1 MSLTRTSYCQWKG
14 WCHSCSNARAKP
26 KPSPAPYLQL
36 KPSTVPKS
44 TQIGKTVVVDA
55 TLSSGRREH
64 HLHRLCLAMRAAA
77 RGAREARPSNDRIP
91 NMDRDAWPTFLRM
104 CNVIQLPCLNRH
116 PWSAVSPIS
125 AVGRL
130 VPQRGQLARGS
141 LSRTLE
147 IPKLDMVKS
156 AMLMQ

>member
-1 MSLTRTSYCQWKG
+1 MSLTRTSYCHWQWKG
-14 WCHSCSNARAKP
+14 WRHSCSNARAKP
-26 KPSPAPYLQL
+26 KPSPAPYLQP
-36 KPSTVPKS
+36 KPSTVQKS

-55 TLSSGRREH
+55 TLSGRREH
-64 HLHRLCLAMRAAA
+64 HLHRLCLAIHADRDAANELLHT
-77 RGAREARPSNDRIP
+77 RT

-141 LSRTLE
+141 SSRTLE
-147 IPKLDMVKS
+147 IPKLGMVKS